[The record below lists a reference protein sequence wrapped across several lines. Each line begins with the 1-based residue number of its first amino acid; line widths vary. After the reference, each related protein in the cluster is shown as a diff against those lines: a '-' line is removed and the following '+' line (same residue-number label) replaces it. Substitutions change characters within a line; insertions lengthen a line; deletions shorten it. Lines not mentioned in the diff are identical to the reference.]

1 MTYSYDISFQL
12 FWKGVVG
19 DSSGI
24 VENVL
29 KESKDLSVALFIEV
43 ET

>member
-1 MTYSYDISFQL
+1 MAYSYDISLQL
-12 FWKGVVG
+12 FWKRVVG

-29 KESKDLSVALFIEV
+29 KQSEDLSVALFIEV